1 MIHLHITAII
11 IALVFFFI
19 TYFSIKNPG
28 DSTAKYAKAP
38 HMVARLFYVIVLA
51 TGFMLFM
58 ESMSGDQAMMYGFK
72 FLAGLFTIGL
82 MEMAVV
88 RKRKKSAGQPMFIVF
103 LVLAVITIGL
113 GIYLPMG
120 PITGLFR

>member
-1 MIHLHITAII
+1 MIHLHLTAIVL
-11 IALVFFFI
+11 AVVFFFI

-28 DSTAKYAKAP
+28 DPDAKYAKVP
-38 HMVARLFYVIVLA
+38 HMISRLLYVIVLV
-51 TGFMLFM
+51 
-58 ESMSGDQAMMYGFK
+58 SGLVVFIQAMGINGMLYGLK

-82 MEMAVV
+82 MEMAVI
-88 RKRKKSAGQPMFIVF
+88 RKRKGTGQPLFIIF

-120 PITGLFR
+120 PVTALFR